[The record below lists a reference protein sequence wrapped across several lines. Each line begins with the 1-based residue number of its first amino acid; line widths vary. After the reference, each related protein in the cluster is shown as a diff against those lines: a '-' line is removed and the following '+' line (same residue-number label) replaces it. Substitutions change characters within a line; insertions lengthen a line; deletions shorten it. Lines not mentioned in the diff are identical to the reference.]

1 MKNNLFLNIFC
12 LSLLFQPF
20 SKAVEI
26 PTKATFVSVQATGVI
41 PIADQSVLVLPCA
54 LINAN
59 CKEAVEYLTK
69 VVQGSQNLNPVQM
82 QELNQKIRAAL
93 YSLRQ
98 IEEART
104 DLKGEV
110 KIPCKAANCLIYTNW
125 TSNEN
130 SLFWINLHKS
140 GTIQEYPPSRAIQVK
155 NLRVPEE
162 IIKLNDSI
170 SRLKAQL
177 SAGMSYVNLSS
188 SVSPFIQALEAAQ
201 NSPQTIDYTDYIN
214 ESKRISN
221 MLSVLSETWKIY
233 IQSTS
238 LVGFTTTHNVSC
250 KNVKAIRTAWNEA
263 IGYADIGEI
272 KGGVLGC
279 LFGDLGRLS
288 SPYGN
293 TTWPGYMLQAISTKL
308 GSTSSFISQSNSTVQ
323 TILIPPKDIQ
333 NP

>member
-26 PTKATFVSVQATGVI
+26 PAKATFVSVQATGVI

-54 LINAN
+54 PINAN

-140 GTIQEYPPSRAIQVK
+140 GTMQEYPPSRAIQVK

-188 SVSPFIQALEAAQ
+188 SVSPFIQGEHPTLAKRLRNIAFARKARIVSTELNGQ
-201 NSPQTIDYTDYIN
+201 PNHECSTDQTP
-214 ESKRISN
+214 
-221 MLSVLSETWKIY
+221 
-233 IQSTS
+233 TS
-238 LVGFTTTHNVSC
+238 LCSRDFRDSVPEYP
-250 KNVKAIRTAWNEA
+250 KRRT
-263 IGYADIGEI
+263 D
-272 KGGVLGC
+272 
-279 LFGDLGRLS
+279 
-288 SPYGN
+288 
-293 TTWPGYMLQAISTKL
+293 
-308 GSTSSFISQSNSTVQ
+308 
-323 TILIPPKDIQ
+323 
-333 NP
+333 NPRGH